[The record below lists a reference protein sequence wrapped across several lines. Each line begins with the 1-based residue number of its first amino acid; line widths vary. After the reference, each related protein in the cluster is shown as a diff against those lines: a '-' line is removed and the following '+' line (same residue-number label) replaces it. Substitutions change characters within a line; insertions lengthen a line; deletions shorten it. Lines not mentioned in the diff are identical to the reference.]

1 MVVRR
6 VRVEQREKGST
17 TRERHQSRH
26 FMLGRERG
34 RESIML

>member
-6 VRVEQREKGST
+6 VRVEQREKGPT
-17 TRERHQSRH
+17 TRERRRSRH

-34 RESIML
+34 RESILL